1 MYIDRPALFTD
12 HYELTMAQGYFSSRR
27 HTLPSTFDYFF
38 RTPPFGGTFV
48 IFSGLEVLL
57 NTIEQ
62 FRFHKEDLEW
72 LKAAGFEQSFLKYL
86 ADFRFSGS
94 ILSAR
99 EGDVVFPT
107 EPVLRVEGGLLEC
120 QILETL
126 LLNII
131 NFHSL
136 IATKASRIRYAAGKK
151 KLADFGLRRAHGLG
165 GIHATRAAY
174 IGGFDATSNLYAA
187 EKFHI
192 PSVGTMAHSW
202 VQAFDSELQAFRAYS
217 DEFPDSCTLLIDTY
231 DTLQSGL
238 PNAIRVAKEMK
249 ARGQQLKA
257 VRLDSGDLA
266 YLSEKVR
273 SALDRD
279 GLHEVQIAASNQLD
293 ESVIHSL
300 QSQDA
305 PIDFF
310 GVGTRLVTGQPDSA
324 LGGVYKISRIDD
336 RDTFKLSENM
346 EKMSLPGQKQVRR
359 YLDSDGWFVGDAVCR
374 ADEPEPKMMAHP
386 FIEYKQMSLT
396 DYRQE
401 SLLSTVM
408 TDGEI
413 VGSLPTLEEIRTYS
427 TSRLKQLDPSYRRF
441 DNPHIYK
448 VGITPRLK
456 QLRDELL
463 TQIETEREKSLKR

>member
-27 HTLPSTFDYFF
+27 HTTPSTFDYFF
-38 RTPPFGGTFV
+38 RTPPFSGTFV

-57 NTIEQ
+57 NTIEH
-62 FRFHKEDLEW
+62 FRFHQEDLEW
-72 LKAAGFEQSFLKYL
+72 LEAAGFDKSFLKYL

-107 EPVLRVEGGLLEC
+107 EPVLRVEGELLEC

-131 NFHSL
+131 NFNSL
-136 IATKASRIRYAAGKK
+136 IATKASRIRYAAGEK

-187 EKFHI
+187 KKFRI

-202 VQAFDSELQAFRAYS
+202 VQAFDSELQAFRAYA
-217 DEFPDSCTLLIDTY
+217 DEFSNNCTLLIDTY

-249 ARGQQLKA
+249 ARGHQLKA

-266 YLSEKVR
+266 YLSAKVR
-273 SALDRD
+273 SELDRE

-300 QSQDA
+300 QSQKA
-305 PIDFF
+305 PIDLF

-324 LGGVYKISRIDD
+324 LGGVYKISRIGD
-336 RDTFKLSENM
+336 RDTFKLSENV

-359 YLDSDGWFVGDAVCR
+359 YLDSDGLFVGDAICHT
-374 ADEPEPKMMAHP
+374 DEPEPKMMVHP
-386 FIEYKQMSLT
+386 FIEYKQMGLT
-396 DYRQE
+396 DYRPE
-401 SLLSTVM
+401 PLLSIVM
-408 TDGEI
+408 KDGEI
-413 VGSLPTLEEIRTYS
+413 VGSLPTLEEIRDYS
-427 TSRLKQLDPSYRRF
+427 MSRLEQLDPSYRRF

-463 TQIETEREKSLKR
+463 TQIETEREKSPKR